1 MGKLSLIAGL
11 LLPALIATSIHK
23 TVVDGDLA
31 ALELLLSSSK
41 TDVNELA
48 NQTTALILAAEGNHS
63 AMVQLLL
70 DHGADPNLREP
81 VFNET
86 ALFKASFN
94 GFSNVVQ
101 TLISHGADVRLR
113 IKNDETCLMWSSF
126 KGYSDI
132 ALLLIDAGADLN
144 AQDTKF
150 GFTPLMVAARNG
162 HSNMVELLLSRGA
175 SWEIV
180 DKTGRDALQHA
191 RSKGNTYIEQL
202 LKQAVDKASVKDL

>member
-1 MGKLSLIAGL
+1 MGKLCLFAGL
-11 LLPALIATSIHK
+11 LLPALIATSLHK

-41 TDVNELA
+41 TDVNEVA
-48 NQTTALILAAEGNHS
+48 NQTTALILAAEGNLS
-63 AMVQLLL
+63 AVVQLLL
-70 DHGADPNLREP
+70 EHGADPNLREP

-86 ALFKASFN
+86 ALFKASFK
-94 GFSNVVQ
+94 GFSNVAQ

-126 KGYSDI
+126 KGFSDI
-132 ALLLIDAGADLN
+132 AVLLIDAGADLN
-144 AQDTKF
+144 AQDTKY
-150 GFTPLMVAARNG
+150 GFTPLMVAARNA

-191 RSKGNTYIEQL
+191 WSKGNTYIEQL